1 MRGLSGRLAIKE
13 KQHLNGLIDMNYE
26 ELKEALDYTA
36 EHREEVLGE
45 NSAILS
51 IVISQD
57 KNVVESNINGDRTH
71 IIAAIAM
78 VAKENKMFATTIIA
92 AAEMIKAE
100 ISRK

>member
-1 MRGLSGRLAIKE
+1 
-13 KQHLNGLIDMNYE
+13 MNYE

-36 EHREEVLGE
+36 KHREEVLGE

-57 KNVVESNINGDRTH
+57 DNAIASNVNGDRMY

-78 VAKENKMFATTIIA
+78 IAKENKQFATTIMA

-100 ISRK
+100 RAKFN